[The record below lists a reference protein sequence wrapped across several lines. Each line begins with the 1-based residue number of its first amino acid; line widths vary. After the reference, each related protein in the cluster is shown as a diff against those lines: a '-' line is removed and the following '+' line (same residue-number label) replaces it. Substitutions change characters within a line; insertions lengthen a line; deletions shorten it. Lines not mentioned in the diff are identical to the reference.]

1 MVFKFLK
8 NKVDEY
14 KSDIKIDKV
23 RRELKELLDRYEK
36 ILSDYEKQPDKFSH
50 EHLADSMSDLVYNSG
65 ISSFLATI
73 CKPHN
78 LENPDLKLNDIC
90 YKWDRVM
97 ENRNNKLI
105 NEEMFNE
112 FRNGLDMYSSTY
124 EDNKFDGL
132 SIAKFFDEKIWK
144 NHLKSFYERT
154 NELNDR
160 LWNIVY
166 LRDSRIHQL
175 IRQDFNSISPF
186 EFEEVVGDLFVKMG
200 YSVEVTAKTGD
211 YGIDVIARNNFDVIA
226 IQVKKYSKGNN
237 VGNQEVQKLLGA
249 MQLSTVKANKAI
261 LITTSD
267 FTINAIEQAKETPI
281 ELWNGHYLS
290 ELLKK
295 VYEYGLKNVPEHEI
309 ERRNQLY
316 KPIINMRFECP
327 KCGANIKEEVNSC
340 RVCKTK
346 LSWKNGKPMMYIDP
360 FFWGCLIGCTI
371 GIFIWIIIIIVVVMA
386 I

>member
-166 LRDSRIHQL
+166 LRDS
-175 IRQDFNSISPF
+175 
-186 EFEEVVGDLFVKMG
+186 V
-200 YSVEVTAKTGD
+200 
-211 YGIDVIARNNFDVIA
+211 
-226 IQVKKYSKGNN
+226 
-237 VGNQEVQKLLGA
+237 
-249 MQLSTVKANKAI
+249 
-261 LITTSD
+261 
-267 FTINAIEQAKETPI
+267 
-281 ELWNGHYLS
+281 
-290 ELLKK
+290 
-295 VYEYGLKNVPEHEI
+295 
-309 ERRNQLY
+309 
-316 KPIINMRFECP
+316 
-327 KCGANIKEEVNSC
+327 
-340 RVCKTK
+340 
-346 LSWKNGKPMMYIDP
+346 NGKIKWMN
-360 FFWGCLIGCTI
+360 FGQ
-371 GIFIWIIIIIVVVMA
+371 
-386 I
+386 